1 MVEIKMLSIVLQ
13 MIMLTNPSKPL
24 EYTAKGTPRRQVCI
38 KAYADEIDAL
48 YRRVEESSQVDL
60 PPPRNWTPTTVRQFV
75 EDVVKKVTKNDAIK
89 PDDDLFL
96 QGCDSLQVTWI
107 RNTLIHALRSS
118 SSVNTHDIP
127 PGFVYA
133 HPSIVA
139 LAAYISSLF
148 AGKTVDK
155 DAERAAGIE
164 RMRALLDRYSVGLE
178 RRFPEK
184 ANAANGHAN
193 GVTQEVV
200 LVTGTTGRLG
210 CHLLSQLLERPE
222 VVRVYALNRE
232 SSGSVEALEKRSREA
247 FKQWCL
253 DESLLSGGRVSFHA
267 VDLAKPEFGLNRAL
281 YDEVRS
287 LLRLRWTSSPDS
299 ERWTDEDQR
308 DPDHSQR

>member
-1 MVEIKMLSIVLQ
+1 
-13 MIMLTNPSKPL
+13 
-24 EYTAKGTPRRQVCI
+24 
-38 KAYADEIDAL
+38 
-48 YRRVEESSQVDL
+48 
-60 PPPRNWTPTTVRQFV
+60 
-75 EDVVKKVTKNDAIK
+75 
-89 PDDDLFL
+89 
-96 QGCDSLQVTWI
+96 
-107 RNTLIHALRSS
+107 
-118 SSVNTHDIP
+118 
-127 PGFVYA
+127 
-133 HPSIVA
+133 
-139 LAAYISSLF
+139 
-148 AGKTVDK
+148 
-155 DAERAAGIE
+155 
-164 RMRALLDRYSVGLE
+164 MRALLDRYSVGLE

-287 LLRLRWTSSPDS
+287 LLRLRWTSSPDR

-308 DPDHSQR
+308 DPDHSQW